1 MVGLLFYYLLFIIMS
16 KDRYKMLLRYGNFII
31 EGRVDVVGRM
41 THIIVRTSSG
51 NWKMRIGDDTFMFG
65 LIKSISLMNPGKEE
79 RKIWDGYMHSV
90 LNIIYQFGVSGIPV
104 EIMRGIYD
112 LVNENNNKSV
122 KSSRKTNAKDEKA
135 ALAELRT
142 DEEMKQELINL
153 DKDGSKKI

>member
-1 MVGLLFYYLLFIIMS
+1 
-16 KDRYKMLLRYGNFII
+16 
-31 EGRVDVVGRM
+31 
-41 THIIVRTSSG
+41 
-51 NWKMRIGDDTFMFG
+51 
-65 LIKSISLMNPGKEE
+65 
-79 RKIWDGYMHSV
+79 MHSV

-104 EIMRGIYD
+104 EIMRGMYD
-112 LVNENNNKSV
+112 LLNENNNKSV